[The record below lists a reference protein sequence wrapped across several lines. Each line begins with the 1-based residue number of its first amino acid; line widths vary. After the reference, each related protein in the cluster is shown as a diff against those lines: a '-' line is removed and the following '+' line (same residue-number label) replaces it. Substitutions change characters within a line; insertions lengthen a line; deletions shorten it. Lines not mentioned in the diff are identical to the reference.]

1 MEAKNADLSALRID
15 RAAVRLATS
24 GALGS
29 AVPVRLTAATLV
41 SPMRSG
47 AVLVASGY
55 VVAQRKAA
63 VASKGTGR
71 LVYLGVVEGDR
82 VRAGQVIARVEDA
95 DVRAQLAEAQANLD
109 LSRADLRDA
118 ERALA
123 REHML
128 MDSNSTS
135 QASYD
140 AAEARYQRVKAN
152 IAVAQAALQSAQ
164 VALENT
170 VIRAP
175 FDGTVLTKNADVG
188 EVVAPLAASAFSKSA
203 VVTVADLRS
212 LQVEADVAESNLE
225 AVSPGQPCEI
235 VLDAYPDARYPG
247 SVAMI
252 VPTADRAKATVQ
264 VKVAFRSYDA
274 RVLPEMSAKVHFL
287 PRPSRVAV
295 DTQPV
300 LVVPGT
306 AVVERN
312 GRSVVLVVERGR
324 AVEVPV
330 VVGLPVLTAFEN
342 VELPMLLAPLSKDE
356 RKKHV
361 KTALTLVG
369 LADRMRHYPRQLS
382 GGQEQ
387 RVAIARAIATDPT
400 ILVADEPT
408 GDLDR
413 KSAEEVLTLLERLN
427 KEFKKTIVMV
437 THDPHAAER
446 SEEHTSELQS
456 RQYLVC
462 RLLLE

>member
-15 RAAVRLATS
+15 RAADPMAAARSARRWLVIGLPVAGVVVLAAVLLATS

-29 AVPVRLTAATLV
+29 AVPVRLTPATML

-47 AVLVASGY
+47 AVLIASGY

-82 VRAGQVIARVEDA
+82 VRTGQVLARIEDA
-95 DVRAQLAEAQANLD
+95 DVRAQLAQAQANLA
-109 LSRADLRDA
+109 LSRAELRDA
-118 ERALA
+118 ERSLV
-123 REHML
+123 REKTL
-128 MDSNSTS
+128 LDSNFSS
-135 QASYD
+135 QATYD
-140 AAEARYQRVKAN
+140 AADTRLERVKAG
-152 IAVAQAALQSAQ
+152 IAVAQAALQSAE

-188 EVVAPLAASAFSKSA
+188 EVVAPLAGGAFSKSA
-203 VVTVADLRS
+203 VVTIADLRS

-225 AVSPGQPCEI
+225 TISADQPSEI
-235 VLDAYPDARYPG
+235 VLDAYPDVRYPG
-247 SVAMI
+247 YVAKI

-274 RVLPEMSAKVHFL
+274 RVLPEMSAKVHL
-287 PRPSRVAV
+287 LLRPSRVAV

-312 GRSVVLVVERGR
+312 GRSVVFVVEGGR

-330 VVGLPVLTAFEN
+330 
-342 VELPMLLAPLSKDE
+342 
-356 RKKHV
+356 
-361 KTALTLVG
+361 LVG
-369 LADRMRHYPRQLS
+369 RQLGS
-382 GGQEQ
+382 S
-387 RVAIARAIATDPT
+387 VAIREGLRPRVQVVDS
-400 ILVADEPT
+400 V
-408 GDLDR
+408 
-413 KSAEEVLTLLERLN
+413 SASLRGGA
-427 KEFKKTIVMV
+427 KV
-437 THDPHAAER
+437 TV
-446 SEEHTSELQS
+446 Q
-456 RQYLVC
+456 
-462 RLLLE
+462 

>member
-1 MEAKNADLSALRID
+1 MDAKNADLAALRIN
-15 RAAVRLATS
+15 RAAEPAAASPRRARRWLAIGLPAAVLVVAAVLLMTG
-24 GALGS
+24 GALS
-29 AVPVRLTAATLV
+29 PALLVHLTPATMVSPVRA
-41 SPMRSG
+41 G

-95 DVRAQLAEAQANLD
+95 DVKAQLAQAQANVQV
-109 LSRADLRDA
+109 SRAELHDA
-118 ERALA
+118 ERSLA
-123 REHML
+123 RERL
-128 MDSNSTS
+128 LGDSGFSS
-135 QASYD
+135 QASFD
-140 AAEARYQRVKAN
+140 AAEARYQRVKAG
-152 IAVAQAALQSAQ
+152 IASAEAAVEAAQ

-225 AVSPGQPCEI
+225 AIGPDQPCEI
-235 VLDAYPDARYPG
+235 VLDAYPDVRYPG
-247 SVAMI
+247 VVAKI

-287 PRPSRVAV
+287 PRPGRVAV

-306 AVVERN
+306 AVAERN
-312 GRSVVLVVERGR
+312 GRSVVFVVQQGR
-324 AVEVPV
+324 AMEVPV
-330 VVGLPVLTAFEN
+330 VVG
-342 VELPMLLAPLSKDE
+342 
-356 RKKHV
+356 
-361 KTALTLVG
+361 
-369 LADRMRHYPRQLS
+369 RQLGS
-382 GGQEQ
+382 S
-387 RVAIARAIATDPT
+387 VAIREGLRPGVEVVDSVGARLRGGA
-400 ILVADEPT
+400 
-408 GDLDR
+408 
-413 KSAEEVLTLLERLN
+413 K
-427 KEFKKTIVMV
+427 V
-437 THDPHAAER
+437 TV
-446 SEEHTSELQS
+446 Q
-456 RQYLVC
+456 
-462 RLLLE
+462 

>member
-15 RAAVRLATS
+15 RAADPAAPTPGARRWLVIGLPVAGVVVLAAVLLATS

-29 AVPVRLTAATLV
+29 AVPVRLTPATMV

-95 DVRAQLAEAQANLD
+95 DVKAQLAQAQANVQ
-109 LSRADLRDA
+109 LSRAERHDA
-118 ERALA
+118 ERSLA
-123 REHML
+123 RERFL
-128 MDSNSTS
+128 SDSGASS
-135 QASYD
+135 QASVD
-140 AAEARYQRVKAN
+140 AAEARHERVKAG
-152 IAVAQAALQSAQ
+152 IAAGEAAVLAAQ
-164 VALENT
+164 VSLENT

-188 EVVAPLAASAFSKSA
+188 EVLAPLAASAFSKSA
-203 VVTVADLRS
+203 VVTIADLRS

-225 AVSPGQPCEI
+225 AISAGQPGEI
-235 VLDAYPDARYPG
+235 VLDAYPDERYPG
-247 SVAMI
+247 VVAKI

-306 AVVERN
+306 AVTERN
-312 GRSVVLVVERGR
+312 GRSDG
-324 AVEVPV
+324 
-330 VVGLPVLTAFEN
+330 F
-342 VELPMLLAPLSKDE
+342 
-356 RKKHV
+356 
-361 KTALTLVG
+361 
-369 LADRMRHYPRQLS
+369 
-382 GGQEQ
+382 
-387 RVAIARAIATDPT
+387 
-400 ILVADEPT
+400 
-408 GDLDR
+408 
-413 KSAEEVLTLLERLN
+413 
-427 KEFKKTIVMV
+427 
-437 THDPHAAER
+437 
-446 SEEHTSELQS
+446 
-456 RQYLVC
+456 
-462 RLLLE
+462 

>member
-1 MEAKNADLSALRID
+1 MEAKNADLAALRINRSPD
-15 RAAVRLATS
+15 PTAGPSPRRARRWLAIGLPAAMMVVAAAVVLAG
-24 GALGS
+24 GALS
-29 AVPVRLTAATLV
+29 PALPVHLTPATMVSPVRA
-41 SPMRSG
+41 G

-71 LVYLGVVEGDR
+71 LVYLGAVEGDR
-82 VRAGQVIARVEDA
+82 VRAGQVIARIEDA
-95 DVRAQLAEAQANLD
+95 DVKAQLAQAQANVQ
-109 LSRADLRDA
+109 LSRAELHDA
-118 ERALA
+118 ERSLA
-123 REHML
+123 RERL
-128 MDSNSTS
+128 LGDSGFSS
-135 QASYD
+135 QASFD
-140 AAEARYQRVKAN
+140 AAEARYQRVKAG
-152 IAVAQAALQSAQ
+152 IAAAEAAVDAAQ

-225 AVSPGQPCEI
+225 AISPDQPCEI
-235 VLDAYPDARYPG
+235 VLDAYPDVRYPG
-247 SVAMI
+247 VVAKI

-306 AVVERN
+306 AVTERN
-312 GRSVVLVVERGR
+312 GRSVVFVVERGR

-330 VVGLPVLTAFEN
+330 VAGRKVG
-342 VELPMLLAPLSKDE
+342 S
-356 RKKHV
+356 
-361 KTALTLVG
+361 
-369 LADRMRHYPRQLS
+369 S
-382 GGQEQ
+382 
-387 RVAIARAIATDPT
+387 VAIREGLRPGLQVVDSVSARLRGGA
-400 ILVADEPT
+400 
-408 GDLDR
+408 
-413 KSAEEVLTLLERLN
+413 K
-427 KEFKKTIVMV
+427 V
-437 THDPHAAER
+437 TV
-446 SEEHTSELQS
+446 Q
-456 RQYLVC
+456 
-462 RLLLE
+462 

>member
-15 RAAVRLATS
+15 RAADPVAPTPGARRWLMIGLPVVGVVVLAAVLLATS

-29 AVPVRLTAATLV
+29 AVSVRLTPATMV

-47 AVLVASGY
+47 AVLIASGY

-71 LVYLGVVEGDR
+71 LVYLGVVEGDPVR
-82 VRAGQVIARVEDA
+82 VGQVIARIEDA

-123 REHML
+123 RERML

-140 AAEARYQRVKAN
+140 AAEARYQRVQAN

-188 EVVAPLAASAFSKSA
+188 EVVAPLAGSAFSKSA
-203 VVTVADLRS
+203 VVRIADLRS
-212 LQVEADVAESNLE
+212 L
-225 AVSPGQPCEI
+225 
-235 VLDAYPDARYPG
+235 
-247 SVAMI
+247 
-252 VPTADRAKATVQ
+252 
-264 VKVAFRSYDA
+264 
-274 RVLPEMSAKVHFL
+274 
-287 PRPSRVAV
+287 
-295 DTQPV
+295 
-300 LVVPGT
+300 PGT

-312 GRSVVLVVERGR
+312 GRSVVFVVERGR

-330 VVGLPVLTAFEN
+330 VVGRQVGSS
-342 VELPMLLAPLSKDE
+342 LAIREGLHPGVQVVDS
-356 RKKHV
+356 
-361 KTALTLVG
+361 VG
-369 LADRMRHYPRQLS
+369 ARLR
-382 GGQEQ
+382 GG
-387 RVAIARAIATDPT
+387 A
-400 ILVADEPT
+400 
-408 GDLDR
+408 
-413 KSAEEVLTLLERLN
+413 K
-427 KEFKKTIVMV
+427 V
-437 THDPHAAER
+437 TV
-446 SEEHTSELQS
+446 Q
-456 RQYLVC
+456 
-462 RLLLE
+462 

>member
-15 RAAVRLATS
+15 RAADPAAPTPGARRWLVIGLPVAGVVVLAAVLLATS

-29 AVPVRLTAATLV
+29 AVPVRLTPATMV

-123 REHML
+123 RERML

-312 GRSVVLVVERGR
+312 GRSVVFVVERGR

-330 VVGLPVLTAFEN
+330 VVG
-342 VELPMLLAPLSKDE
+342 
-356 RKKHV
+356 RQ
-361 KTALTLVG
+361 VG
-369 LADRMRHYPRQLS
+369 S
-382 GGQEQ
+382 S
-387 RVAIARAIATDPT
+387 VAIREGLHPGVQVVDSVGARLRGGA
-400 ILVADEPT
+400 
-408 GDLDR
+408 
-413 KSAEEVLTLLERLN
+413 K
-427 KEFKKTIVMV
+427 V
-437 THDPHAAER
+437 TV
-446 SEEHTSELQS
+446 Q
-456 RQYLVC
+456 
-462 RLLLE
+462 

>member
-15 RAAVRLATS
+15 RAADPVAAARSARRWLVIGLPVAGVVVLAAVLLATS

-29 AVPVRLTAATLV
+29 AVPVRLTPAIMV

-47 AVLVASGY
+47 AVLIASGY

-82 VRAGQVIARVEDA
+82 VRLGQVIARIEDA
-95 DVRAQLAEAQANLD
+95 DVQAELARAQANLA
-109 LSRADLRDA
+109 LSRAELHDA
-118 ERALA
+118 ERSLA
-123 REHML
+123 RERML
-128 MDSNSTS
+128 MDSNFTS

-140 AAEARYQRVKAN
+140 AAEARYQRVKAG
-152 IAVAQAALQSAQ
+152 IAVAEAALQSAH

-188 EVVAPLAASAFSKSA
+188 EVVAPLAGSAFSKSA
-203 VVTVADLRS
+203 VVTIADLRS

-225 AVSPGQPCEI
+225 AISLDQPCEI
-235 VLDAYPDARYPG
+235 VLDAYPDVPYPAVVAR
-247 SVAMI
+247 I

-300 LVVPGT
+300 LVVPGA
-306 AVVERN
+306 AVAERN
-312 GRSVVLVVERGR
+312 GRSVVFVVERGR

-330 VVGLPVLTAFEN
+330 VVG
-342 VELPMLLAPLSKDE
+342 
-356 RKKHV
+356 RQ
-361 KTALTLVG
+361 VG
-369 LADRMRHYPRQLS
+369 S
-382 GGQEQ
+382 S
-387 RVAIARAIATDPT
+387 VAIREGLRPGVPVVDSVGARLRDGT
-400 ILVADEPT
+400 
-408 GDLDR
+408 
-413 KSAEEVLTLLERLN
+413 K
-427 KEFKKTIVMV
+427 V
-437 THDPHAAER
+437 TV
-446 SEEHTSELQS
+446 Q
-456 RQYLVC
+456 
-462 RLLLE
+462 